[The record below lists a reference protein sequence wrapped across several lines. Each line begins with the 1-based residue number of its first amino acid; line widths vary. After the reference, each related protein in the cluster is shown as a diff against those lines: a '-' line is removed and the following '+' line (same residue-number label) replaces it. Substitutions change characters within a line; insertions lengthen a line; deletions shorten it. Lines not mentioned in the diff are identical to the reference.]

1 MKQRVHFAIDVMK
14 GIVEKR
20 HMRAAQKKKWS
31 NSDDICECVMI
42 LPMLFQAHFTLEVRA
57 NVQPKS
63 SIPIDA
69 RVEMGPESFPLGVK
83 AELEQKKIN
92 LPQAINKC

>member
-42 LPMLFQAHFTLEVRA
+42 LPMLF
-57 NVQPKS
+57 
-63 SIPIDA
+63 
-69 RVEMGPESFPLGVK
+69 
-83 AELEQKKIN
+83 
-92 LPQAINKC
+92 